1 MSHQITKIV
10 KVGSLSEADRKA
22 RGLADMP
29 DDMEVPIVVEEI
41 VTDPVA
47 VDPKPIELKRGQ
59 RRQKLAGDQGTSM
72 KQGKGDG
79 KAE

>member
-1 MSHQITKIV
+1 MSHQITKII

-29 DDMEVPIVVEEI
+29 DDMDVPIVVEEI
-41 VTDPVA
+41 VTDPVP

-59 RRQKLAGDQGTSM
+59 RRQKLSNDQPTPVKPS
-72 KQGKGDG
+72 KGD